1 MANFAYLSEAD
12 RERLRQLPFPVVLPR
27 ELPHGWKA
35 AGPLELFEDREND
48 EISLDASFTGPDSA
62 QWSVVNTPGGIG
74 DALPGE
80 DDLSHRLIQHPD
92 FGQILVY
99 FFRDEKKAE
108 VLSDWFPEVEDA
120 SAYHS
125 FRGSDVS
132 DSDLNSLITSLAL
145 YSSN

>member
-12 RERLRQLPFPVVLPR
+12 RERLRLLPFPVALPR

-35 AGPLELFEDREND
+35 GPLELFEDQEND
-48 EISLDASFTGPDSA
+48 EISLDANFTGPDSA
-62 QWSVVNTPGGIG
+62 QWSVANTPGGIG
-74 DALPGE
+74 DTIPGE
-80 DDLSHRLIQHPD
+80 DEASHKLIQHPD
-92 FGQILVY
+92 FGQILVH
-99 FFRDEKKAE
+99 FFREEKKAE

-132 DSDLNSLITSLAL
+132 ESDLKSLIASLAP
-145 YSSN
+145 YSAN